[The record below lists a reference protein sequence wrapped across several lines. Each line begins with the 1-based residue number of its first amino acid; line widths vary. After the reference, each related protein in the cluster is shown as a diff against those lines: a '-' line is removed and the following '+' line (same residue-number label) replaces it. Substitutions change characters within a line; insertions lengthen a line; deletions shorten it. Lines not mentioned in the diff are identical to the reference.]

1 MNLKRRQLLLTLGII
16 LLCGRQVYA
25 QKWVDNTFESFSK
38 GSVDAGGQNIYVSKK
53 GEIRT
58 IRRFD
63 LNSDGHID
71 LLFNSTHNDDA
82 YIPATITSFSENGHI
97 ATREIPVQGSLAS
110 CISDLNRDSYPDI
123 VFCPNPSGIQ
133 NPRRFVTITYGG
145 KDGWPAYRT
154 NGLLP
159 VNDVKSVAVAD
170 LNKDGWPDIVTLNSE
185 AWSPGQPAGNIIRI
199 YWGRAQGFSLDHFDD
214 LGIAGAEDMISG
226 DFDADGFQD
235 IVVTTGRPLLKII
248 WSTPY
253 SAGTGKRFAPVTTEV
268 KLPVTGIRCIAV
280 AEIDDDKKPD
290 LLLGGSDN
298 TIRIL
303 KNKGRRTWDSPET
316 ILQAEASFI
325 APGDLDNDG
334 SIDLVV
340 SRFSLQKAAGGEMLG
355 GKSIE
360 DNKIRIFWG
369 HKGSFSVTAASE
381 LDVPYTVA
389 AVIGDLNHDKM
400 PDIVCAVH
408 QGQKT
413 YATESAIYYNRGNR
427 KFERSDKGIPGSGAY
442 HASIIP
448 AEKEKTTHVIISN
461 SRAGNLNEEVPLQLY
476 WGSAEGFSAENRFE
490 IPFTSGY
497 EATAADFN
505 EDGYVDLLAINSM
518 HSGIEGEWSRGIN
531 IFWGGSGGYQLEKDA
546 RTVLNEDYASTS
558 NVADLNR
565 DGYLDLVIG
574 FFDRPDLKPT
584 ELVIY
589 YGSGHGFD
597 LKDRKAIPC
606 TGRSSSPAIADYN
619 RDGWL
624 DIAVTSYEEGLFRIF
639 WGGPTGFSEK
649 QVQKLGLHSVIDLET
664 ADLNHDGFL
673 DLIATS
679 YKDKVN
685 NHHDTGVFIYWGSSD
700 GYKEWNAQWLPAA
713 TVLGPTV
720 ADFDSDGFLDL
731 FLPSY
736 HADISREQLPMYLY
750 WGSPEGFSQGNRTV
764 LIGESGGTDAL
775 AADFDRDGRLDLAVS
790 AHTLDGFHSKGTAKI
805 YYNDGNRFKG
815 PGTKITYLPS
825 PGAHWIWN
833 YDMGHIYNR
842 KWEESYT
849 SAVFD
854 VDSRRTRGVI
864 RCEAEIP
871 QGAQLVL
878 YQKSASAGEDIGS
891 CTWKEIQNGEFTLNA
906 GARSFQYRISLISDN
921 GDRYPVVKSVSID
934 IQ

>member
-1 MNLKRRQLLLTLGII
+1 MILKKRQLLLSLGVI
-16 LLCGRQVYA
+16 LLCSGLAYA
-25 QKWVDNTFESFSK
+25 QKWVDGTFEDFSK
-38 GSVDAGGQNIYVSKK
+38 GSVGAGGQNVYISRK

-63 LNSDGHID
+63 LNSDGYID

-82 YIPATITSFSENGHI
+82 YIPATVTSFPENGY
-97 ATREIPVQGSLAS
+97 AGTREIPVQGSLAS
-110 CISDLNRDSYPDI
+110 CVSDLNKDGYPDI

-145 KDGWPAYRT
+145 EDGWPSYRT

-159 VNDVKSVAVAD
+159 VSDAKSVAVAD
-170 LNKDGWPDIVTLNSE
+170 LNQDGWPDIVTLNSA

-199 YWGRAQGFSLDHFDD
+199 YWGRTQGFSLEHFDD

-226 DFDADGFQD
+226 DFDADGFRD

-248 WSTPY
+248 WSTSY
-253 SAGTGKRFAPVTTEV
+253 SAGTGKRFAPETTEV
-268 KLPVTGIRCIAV
+268 KLPATGIGCIA
-280 AEIDDDKKPD
+280 AADIDDDKKPD
-290 LLLGGSDN
+290 LLLGGSDK
-298 TIRIL
+298 TIRLL
-303 KNKGRRTWDSPET
+303 KNKGQRTWGAPET
-316 ILQAEASFI
+316 LLLTEASFI
-325 APGDLDNDG
+325 ASGDLDNDG
-334 SIDLVV
+334 SMDLVV
-340 SRFSLQKAAGGEMLG
+340 SRFSLRKAAGGEMLG

-369 HKGSFSVTAASE
+369 RKGSFSATAASE

-389 AVIGDLNHDKM
+389 TAIGDLNHDEM

-413 YATESAIYYNRGNR
+413 YATESVIYYNRGGR
-427 KFERSDKGIPGSGAY
+427 KFERSEKGIPGSGAY

-448 AEKEKTTHVIISN
+448 STRDKTTHVIISN

-476 WGSAEGFSAENRFE
+476 WGSADGFNTGNRLQ

-497 EATAADFN
+497 EATAADLN

-518 HSGIEGEWSRGIN
+518 HSGIEGEWSRGVN
-531 IFWGGSGGYQLEKDA
+531 IFWGGADGFRLEKEA

-558 NVADLNR
+558 NVADLNK

-589 YGSGHGFD
+589 YGSKEGFD

-606 TGRSSSPAIADYN
+606 TGRSSSPVIADYDK
-619 RDGWL
+619 DGWL
-624 DIAVTSYEEGLFRIF
+624 DIAVTSYEEDLLRIF
-639 WGGPTGFSEK
+639 RGSQAGFSENRA
-649 QVQKLGLHSVIDLET
+649 QKLQLHSVIDLET
-664 ADLNHDGFL
+664 ADLNQDGFL

-685 NHHDTGVFIYWGSSD
+685 NHHDTGVVIYWGSAD

-713 TVLGPTV
+713 TALGPTV

-736 HADISREQLPMYLY
+736 HGDISREQLPMYLY
-750 WGSPEGFSQGNRTV
+750 WGGPEGFLPGNRTV

-775 AADFDRDGRLDLAVS
+775 AADFDRDGKLDLAVS

-815 PGTKITYLPS
+815 PGTKIAHLPS

-842 KWEESYT
+842 KWEESYI

-854 VDSRRTRGVI
+854 LENQQTRGVI

-871 QGAQLVL
+871 QGTQLVL
-878 YQKSASAGEDIGS
+878 YQKSASAKENLDS
-891 CTWKEIQNGEFTLNA
+891 TAWKEIQNGEFRLNA
-906 GARSFQYRISLISDN
+906 GAGFFQYKISLVSDN
-921 GDRYPVVKSVSID
+921 GDRYPVVKSVSVD